1 MGEGRA
7 PLRTGRMV
15 SACDQFANRGSGPQS
30 PESRNDRNRLPGI
43 GEARNAVRSAKPSR
57 KKNQLGAP
65 VVSHRATV
73 AVVEYQPNDRT
84 YVAKRAVTD
93 EVIAV
98 TPDRHEAYKAARED
112 HAVRVAE
119 ARKEGL
125 KPTRTSSRVPI
136 THIRMGRR
144 RNELVRLAAHRQ
156 KYGIDLGDLG
166 RWAWV
171 MGDALAFG
179 PHGAD
184 YFTFEELAAK
194 MGIDFPEPVA
204 MRAIR
209 CVNAKIKIKRK
220 NYCPF
225 AGRAV
230 ARMLDVTAEERW
242 QCKIQTIAAVDETEG
257 QAEARRREDGRAW
270 DRERDRRRRAAAGAT
285 PRRQSLSA
293 TRPWDAF
300 GYSRRTW
307 ERRGKPDPAGAV
319 ANSSDANT
327 GDSFCNGSGGN
338 CGTAGTAQPG
348 ERTEQCAEPN
358 SAEGEWGSLV

>member
-1 MGEGRA
+1 
-7 PLRTGRMV
+7 V
-15 SACDQFANRGSGPQS
+15 
-30 PESRNDRNRLPGI
+30 
-43 GEARNAVRSAKPSR
+43 
-57 KKNQLGAP
+57 P
-65 VVSHRATV
+65 VAF
-73 AVVEYQPNDRT
+73 VEYQPNDRT
-84 YVAKRAVTD
+84 YVAKRAVTG

-98 TPDRHEAYKAARED
+98 SPDRHEAHKAARHD
-112 HAVRVAE
+112 HDARVAE
-119 ARKEGL
+119 ARKLGL
-125 KPTRTSSRVPI
+125 RPARAASGLPI
-136 THIRMGRR
+136 VYIRMARR
-144 RNELVRLAAHRQ
+144 RNELVRLGAHRR
-156 KYGIDLGDLG
+156 KFGVDLGNLG
-166 RWAWV
+166 NWAWV
-171 MGDALAFG
+171 MADALAFG

-184 YFTFEELAAK
+184 YYTFGELAAK
-194 MGIDFPEPVA
+194 MGVEFPEDTA

-209 CVNAKIKIKRK
+209 SVNAKIKIKIKIKKK
-220 NYCPF
+220 NYRPF

-230 ARMLDVTAEERW
+230 ARMLDVTTEERW
-242 QCKIQTIAAVDETEG
+242 LCGIQTIAAVDESNA

-285 PRRQSLSA
+285 PRHQSLSA

-327 GDSFCNGSGGN
+327 EDSFCNGSGGN